1 MQLFSAEA
9 TMFLFLYSYFFAH
22 ENMKKRPQ
30 KLIIISPIFS
40 VMPTSPNPA
49 QISILVP

>member
-30 KLIIISPIFS
+30 KL
-40 VMPTSPNPA
+40 PNWPNSA
-49 QISILVP
+49 QISIPVP